1 QVPDLLLL
9 DLTLPDQGGL
19 AVAETLAQVN
29 PEARL
34 IVLSASA
41 NSFVCDSALQPMLHA
56 VVDKIDACEA
66 LTTEIGE
73 LLGERHDD
81 RAPLTAREEEVLGLI
96 GQGLSNGQI
105 AERLT
110 LSVHTVGTH
119 RRNISGKLGLR
130 GGGADPPCHPAGDAK
145 LKRDWAPGH
154 VAGTTGGNCYGFFL
168 GAQRRATHEQRIQSE
183 RGRHRSRRR
192 TTAGTGSRAL
202 HQPRAELA
210 GVQSPCAGPGAERIH
225 TAAGAGEI
233 QRHLQQQP

>member
-1 QVPDLLLL
+1 MTTASAPLTCVVVEDQRMFLQMLVVMLRSLPGLEVVATATTAAEGIDVCKEQVPDLLLL

-130 GGGADPPCHPAGDAK
+130 GGELIRHAT
-145 LKRDWAPGH
+145 L
-154 VAGTTGGNCYGFFL
+154 
-168 GAQRRATHEQRIQSE
+168 RAM
-183 RGRHRSRRR
+183 RS
-192 TTAGTGSRAL
+192 
-202 HQPRAELA
+202 
-210 GVQSPCAGPGAERIH
+210 
-225 TAAGAGEI
+225 
-233 QRHLQQQP
+233 